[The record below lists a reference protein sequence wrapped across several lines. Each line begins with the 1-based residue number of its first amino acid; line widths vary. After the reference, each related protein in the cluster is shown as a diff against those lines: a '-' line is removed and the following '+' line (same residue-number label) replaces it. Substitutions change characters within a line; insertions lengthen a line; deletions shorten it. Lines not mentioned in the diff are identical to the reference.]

1 MMTHEQI
8 EMNKK
13 MISELKSN
21 FDKLLE
27 VNASLVASIP
37 SENMPNKSMIQADL
51 SKIKKLVAKGD
62 LATLNKLAKKYGNH
76 DI

>member
-27 VNASLVASIP
+27 VNSSLVASIP
-37 SENMPNKSMIQADL
+37 AENMPNKSMIQADL